1 MAAVRRALASAWS
14 KLTGAAP
21 ASGPIRLSEASPATQ
36 LDEALAKLASIR
48 RSEPSPAGASAGGV
62 QSPSQPLELN
72 PRSDLAALASGM
84 TPAELGALAAAFYH
98 GTPAPVAKGAAAAAA
113 DGKQAEEATPFGGA
127 ATKRG
132 APAGAAA
139 APATS
144 GPPLPRDP
152 AKAAQLWVA
161 AAQRGDGA
169 SMFNVAL
176 CLVDGIGGMPRD
188 RARAAG
194 ILTRLADG
202 AGHAW
207 SAFVLGQL
215 LLAQEVEAAVAAEAA
230 SSGDGGKPATATP
243 PTGLAVDPTRIP
255 PARRRSA
262 GCDRAFGYLLSA
274 AKAGVAPAWLNAAN
288 CLYAGVGCDASEAQ
302 AAGWLQKAALSGDPL
317 AAAGL
322 AARYATGTGGVP
334 KEPRMAAR
342 LWRTAAEGGH
352 PMGAHN
358 VGVGYLTPPPP
369 GQPDYAAA
377 LVWFIR
383 AGEAGYVRSQLN
395 AGAILAQGATAVP
408 QDLPAAAGW
417 LRRAREGARA
427 ALEAATAATASASAA
442 APAGAVPLRV
452 AMLATQLEEVDKR
465 LAAVEAAIAAG
476 GGGGVGGGDGTSTAA
491 SLRAQLTLD
500 DGPPPSLDD
509 VNDAAAVA
517 ALSRGRAGQLSAG
530 ALLRGSASS
539 TVAAGAA
546 PTTTGTDGK
555 GKEGPAAPPRGR
567 KGGGGGAKGGGE
579 KLR

>member
-1 MAAVRRALASAWS
+1 MATVRRALASAWS

-36 LDEALAKLASIR
+36 LDEALAKLAAVR
-48 RSEPSPAGASAGGV
+48 RPAPPAGAAADA
-62 QSPSQPLELN
+62 QTPAPALELN
-72 PRSDLAALASGM
+72 PRSDLAALARGM

-113 DGKQAEEATPFGGA
+113 TPDD
-127 ATKRG
+127 K
-132 APAGAAA
+132 PVA
-139 APATS
+139 APATA

-152 AKAAQLWVA
+152 SKAAQLWVA

-176 CLVDGIGGMPRD
+176 CLVDGIGGLPRD

-194 ILTRLADG
+194 ILQRLADG

-215 LLAQEVEAAVAAEAA
+215 LLVQEVEAAAAEA
-230 SSGDGGKPATATP
+230 GGAKAPPAA
-243 PTGLAVDPTRIP
+243 GLAVDPSRIP

-262 GCDRAFGYLLSA
+262 GCDRAFGYLLAA
-274 AKAGVAPAWLNAAN
+274 AKAGVAPAWLNASN
-288 CLYAGVGCDASEAQ
+288 CLYAGVGCERSEAQ
-302 AAGWLQKAALSGDPL
+302 AVGWLQKAALSGDPL

-342 LWRTAAEGGH
+342 LWRTAAEAGH
-352 PMGAHN
+352 PLGAHN
-358 VGVGYLTPPPP
+358 VGVGYLTPDPPA
-369 GQPDYAAA
+369 QPDYAAA

-383 AGEAGYVRSQLN
+383 GGEAGYVRSALN

-417 LRRAREGARA
+417 LRRAREGTLA
-427 ALEAATAATASASAA
+427 ALGAARSATAAAAAA
-442 APAGAVPLRV
+442 APSGAVPLRV

-465 LAAVEAAIAAG
+465 LAAVEAAMAG
-476 GGGGVGGGDGTSTAA
+476 GDDGAA
-491 SLRAQLTLD
+491 AAAPAPSLRSQLALD
-500 DGPPPSLDD
+500 GGSPDD
-509 VNDAAAVA
+509 VNGEAAVA
-517 ALSRGRAGQLSAG
+517 ALSRGRAAQLSAG
-530 ALLRGSASS
+530 ALLQGSSS
-539 TVAAGAA
+539 TAAA
-546 PTTTGTDGK
+546 PTTGADGQ

-567 KGGGGGAKGGGE
+567 KGGGGGGGMGGGE